1 MLKQPKI
8 VLASASPRRRELLS
22 ALGLEFEIHPSHIN
36 EDPLEGETPLETQIR
51 VTLAKARATNSDA
64 NLEQIIIACDTT
76 VLLNGEMLNKPL
88 NEEDAW
94 SMLRRLRNQVHEV
107 QSCIVVK
114 RGEEESVDVVTSQ
127 VLMRDYT
134 DEEIA
139 SYIASGDPFDKA
151 GSYAVQH
158 EAFHPVAEIRGCPL
172 NVIGLALCRLRERV
186 HELPDCAQTCASYFG
201 EPCPTQ
207 LDISSH
213 SVSGRKP

>member
-22 ALGLEFEIHPSHIN
+22 ALGLEFEIHPSHTN
-36 EDPLEGETPLETQIR
+36 EDPLEGESPIETQIR
-51 VTLAKARATNSDA
+51 VTLAKARATNKDA
-64 NLEQIIIACDTT
+64 NVDQIIIACDTT

-88 NEEDAW
+88 NEEEAW
-94 SMLRRLRNQVHEV
+94 SMLRRLRNRVHEV

-114 RGEEESVDVVTSQ
+114 HGEEESIDVVTSQ

-186 HELPDCAQTCASYFG
+186 YELPECAQTCAAYFG

-213 SVSGRKP
+213 SVSGQKF